1 MQAGCFMRSSSL
13 QHYRKTI
20 VSLALVTGLGVGL
33 AIGHL
38 AHLAHLGTQLLPRA
52 APSTPSV
59 SSPPPHVE
67 ETSADAQVTAYAQVN
82 GRTYHIVVGRQK
94 GTNDEEGLWSAA
106 YSAEEQPSDD
116 IPSP

>member
-1 MQAGCFMRSSSL
+1 MRSSSL
-13 QHYRKTI
+13 QHHRKTI
-20 VSLALVTGLGVGL
+20 VSLALVAGLGFGL

-38 AHLAHLGTQLLPRA
+38 AHLGTRLLPRA

-106 YSAEEQPSDD
+106 YSAEEQPGDD
-116 IPSP
+116 VPSP